1 MVDGDCRQWLVK
13 QVRGTQPVDQLG
25 NATLVDVGANVGIDE
40 VRGRIGGE
48 GNKLS
53 RCSCRQRMNV
63 EQLRNE

>member
-1 MVDGDCRQWLVK
+1 MVDGDCRQWLIK
-13 QVRGTQPVDQLG
+13 QVRGTQSVDQLG

-53 RCSCRQRMNV
+53 RGRCRQRMNV
-63 EQLRNE
+63 EQLRNG